1 MIGNTSDLA
10 IGRIMDGIVIDHISP
25 GNAMRIYQYLKLE
38 KLECAVAIIK
48 NARSNRTGRKDIIKL
63 ECPIEEIDLEAL
75 GYLDHNITINIIEK
89 GEIKDKLKLTLPKQI
104 KNVIKCKNPRC
115 ITSIEQELPQVFYL
129 SDKDKEIYR
138 CQYCD
143 SRYK

>member
-89 GEIKDKLKLTLPKQI
+89 GEIKDKLKLTLPKKI

-129 SDKDKEIYR
+129 SDKEKEIYR